1 MIFSEIYGSYFNA
14 VAQILETAVN
24 GNLTQKD
31 ITDIVLD
38 KAFGES
44 IINLPAKIKSSN
56 WGLLTDDL
64 KTSIK
69 NVPKMP
75 LTTLQ
80 KRWLKAIM
88 YDPRIKLFGIDM
100 SGLDDVE
107 PLYSQETFVYFD
119 RYSDGDPYTDETYIK
134 NFQTV
139 LKALKEHRQVNI
151 RFVSQHGVEHEKQ
164 ITPYRLEYSPQ
175 DDKFRLLSKTSDRVW
190 IINMARVT
198 ECSIGRKIKEVDM
211 QIPVRKR
218 EIVIEL
224 TDERNALERAMF
236 HFSHLEK
243 KTERIDDNRYRITLW
258 YDKDDETEILIR
270 ILSFG
275 PMIRVIGPND
285 FVKLIK
291 DRLKKQ
297 KSCGH

>member
-14 VAQILETAVN
+14 VAKILETAVN
-24 GNLTQKD
+24 GTLMQKD

-88 YDPRIKLFGIDM
+88 SDPRIKLFGIDM
-100 SGLDDVE
+100 SGLEDVE

-119 RYSDGDPYTDETYIK
+119 RYSDGDPYTDETYIR

-139 LKALKEHRQVNI
+139 LEALKNI
-151 RFVSQHGVEHEKQ
+151 DG
-164 ITPYRLEYSPQ
+164 
-175 DDKFRLLSKTSDRVW
+175 
-190 IINMARVT
+190 
-198 ECSIGRKIKEVDM
+198 
-211 QIPVRKR
+211 
-218 EIVIEL
+218 
-224 TDERNALERAMF
+224 
-236 HFSHLEK
+236 
-243 KTERIDDNRYRITLW
+243 
-258 YDKDDETEILIR
+258 
-270 ILSFG
+270 
-275 PMIRVIGPND
+275 
-285 FVKLIK
+285 
-291 DRLKKQ
+291 
-297 KSCGH
+297 